1 MVNTINIDAG
11 GTFTDGYLDWE
22 GRAESVKV
30 PTTPH
35 DLTECFL
42 DCIEAGASELEVDLE
57 TVLAE
62 TDALRLAT
70 TLGTN
75 TIIERTGPKLGVI
88 VTEGETETVYG
99 DGLPEDFLVDSEL
112 IRGVPEAVTEE
123 GEVLEAPEAET
134 VLAHVRELVDAGAR
148 IIVVALS
155 NAAHNPVNEE
165 AIREAVDDRY
175 PQHYLRSVPVH
186 VSTEITDIPDD
197 RRRAMAAIVNAYIH
211 RQMVRNLY
219 KAEDRVRDRGYDN
232 PLLAAHSDGGAA
244 RIAKSQ
250 AIDTYSSGPA
260 AGLIGVTKLTD
271 HYGLDGVIATDM
283 GGTSVDAALA
293 RPGERSFELHPE
305 VAGVEI
311 AVPMLRMTSIGAGGG
326 SIASVEDGDLR
337 VGPQSAGARPGPACY
352 DLGGEAPTVT
362 DADVV
367 LGYINPDYFLGGRR
381 DLDVAAA
388 REALERRV
396 ADPLGI
402 GVEDAARRIK
412 ERVDDNIGRDLV
424 ELAAGRDLD
433 PEAVD
438 ALFAFGGAGG
448 LHAAG
453 YAGHLGVD
461 TVYTFPFGS
470 VFNAYGQSTTDVQHA
485 YTHAV
490 GDALLSVP
498 DDDGFGTALED
509 LLADAFRDMRGEG
522 FAAEDVAVS
531 VEFILNADGGE
542 RRLVDGDGD
551 LTDSAAAAIAERYA
565 AEFEVDPAVVRLETV
580 RLSASVPVP
589 DPELPT
595 HDLADPDPSHARK
608 ATRTVRWADGPRE
621 TPIYEH
627 DQLRPGN
634 RLEGPAVVEA
644 VDTTYVVPERWT
656 YRIDEFANGLL
667 ER

>member
-42 DCIEAGASELEVDLE
+42 DCIEAGAGELGVDLE
-57 TVLAE
+57 TLLAE
-62 TDALRLAT
+62 TDVLRLAT

-75 TIIERTGPKLGVI
+75 TILERTGPKLGVV
-88 VTEGETETVYG
+88 VTEGQQQRIYG
-99 DGLPEDFLVDSEL
+99 EGPPEDFLVDPEL
-112 IRGVPEAVTEE
+112 IRGVPETVTED
-123 GEVLEAPEAET
+123 GEVLEPPDTEAA
-134 VLAHVRELVDAGAR
+134 LAHVRDLVDAGAR
-148 IIVVALS
+148 IVVVALS
-155 NAAHNPVNEE
+155 NAAYNPANEE
-165 AIREAVDDRY
+165 AIREAVHDRY

-244 RIAKSQ
+244 RVAKSQ

-271 HYGLDGVIATDM
+271 HYGLDSVIATDM
-283 GGTSVDAALA
+283 GGTSVDAAVA

-326 SIASVEDGDLR
+326 SIASVEDGTLR

-352 DLGGEAPTVT
+352 DLGGEEPTVT

-381 DLDVAAA
+381 DLDVEAA
-388 REALERRV
+388 REAIERRV

-412 ERVDDNIGRDLV
+412 ERVDENVGRDLV
-424 ELAAGRDLD
+424 ELAADRDLD
-433 PEAVD
+433 PGAVD

-448 LHAAG
+448 LHAAD
-453 YAGHLGVD
+453 YAGHLDVD
-461 TVYTFPFGS
+461 TIYTFPFGS
-470 VFNAYGQSTTDVQHA
+470 VFNAYGQSTIDVQHA

-490 GDALLSVP
+490 GRRLLSVP
-498 DDDGFGTALED
+498 GADALGAAID
-509 LLADAFRDMRGEG
+509 ALLEDAFRDMRGEG
-522 FAAEDVAVS
+522 FAAEDVEFD
-531 VEFILNADGGE
+531 VEFVLNAPGGE

-551 LTDSAAAAIAERYA
+551 LTDSTATAIAERYA
-565 AEFEVDPAVVRLETV
+565 AEFDVDRGAVRLETV
-580 RLSASVPVP
+580 RLIAGVPVP

-595 HDLADPDPSHARK
+595 SDPTDPDPSDARK
-608 ATRTVRWADGPRE
+608 ATREMRWTDRVRE
-621 TPIYEH
+621 TPVYAY
-627 DQLRPGN
+627 DRLTPGH
-634 RLEGPAVVEA
+634 RVEGPAVVEA
-644 VDTTYVVPERWT
+644 VDTTYVVPDEWT
-656 YRIDEFANGLL
+656 YRIDEFENGLL